1 MLGDGGG
8 DYYEGK
14 KKPKVEES
22 REVQWNRG
30 VLGCS
35 AGTDSK
41 EESGVLGVLYLQLP
55 LPS

>member
-14 KKPKVEES
+14 KKPKAEEN
-22 REVQWNRG
+22 REGQWNRG
-30 VLGCS
+30 VLGCRG
-35 AGTDSK
+35 GTNSK
-41 EESGVLGVLYLQLP
+41 EGSGVLGVLYLQLP